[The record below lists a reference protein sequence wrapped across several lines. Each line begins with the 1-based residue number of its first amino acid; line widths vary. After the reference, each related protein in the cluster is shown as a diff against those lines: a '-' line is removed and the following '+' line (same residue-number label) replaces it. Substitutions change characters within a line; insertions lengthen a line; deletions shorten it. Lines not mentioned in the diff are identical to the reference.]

1 MAEVPATIPTGSR
14 ELTVID
20 AETLGALGMTEEQLA
35 ASRGVM
41 GLENARPE
49 DFQIPRLQIA
59 QALSPQLLRSKPEYI
74 PGLMVGQFFN
84 TVTQEVYGD
93 SVKVIPVKF
102 SVSRLRFFGGVLECQ
117 SKNGI
122 DGGKHAP
129 LCENCDFS
137 KWGSGKEGNGTDC
150 KEYRNWLILDGVQG
164 MPMSLSFKSASL
176 VVSKTWSTLLRTRRL
191 KLSTGQSVPA
201 PAFATVY
208 ELRSAEKPGPK
219 GTFYVPV
226 VRVVGPATAEMMKFG
241 ADLFRSFRGELVS
254 EVGHDE

>member
-1 MAEVPATIPTGSR
+1 MADVPAVTTSR
-14 ELTVID
+14 ELTMVSD
-20 AETLGALGMTEEQLA
+20 ETLAALGMTEAQL
-35 ASRGVM
+35 SETRGVM

-59 QALSPQLLRSKPEYI
+59 QALSPQLMRSKPEYI

-93 SVKVIPVKF
+93 NVQVVPVKF
-102 SVSRLRFFGGVLECQ
+102 SVSRLRFLNGSLECQ

-122 DGGKHAP
+122 DGGHHAP
-129 LCENCDFS
+129 LCVNCGFS
-137 KWGSGKEGNGTDC
+137 KWGSGKEGVGTDC
-150 KEYRNWLILDGVQG
+150 KEYRNWLILDTVQG
-164 MPMSLSFKSASL
+164 IPMSLSFKSASL

-201 PAFATVY
+201 PAFATIY

-226 VRVVGPATAEMMKFG
+226 VRVIGPASAEIVKYG
-241 ADLFRSFRGELVS
+241 ADLFRSFKGELVS
-254 EVGHDE
+254 EVGEE

>member
-1 MAEVPATIPTGSR
+1 MADVPALSTTR
-14 ELTVID
+14 ELTMVD
-20 AETLGALGMTEEQLA
+20 AATLAALGMTEEELG

-49 DFQIPRLQIA
+49 DFQIPRLQLA
-59 QALSPQLLRSKPEYI
+59 QALSPQLMRSKAEYI

-93 SVKVIPVKF
+93 SVQVVPVKF
-102 SVSRLRFFGGVLECQ
+102 SVSRLRFLNGALECQ

-122 DGGKHAP
+122 DGGHHAP
-129 LCENCDFS
+129 LCADCKLKD
-137 KWGSGKEGNGTDC
+137 WGTGNEGKGTDC
-150 KEYRNWLILDGVQG
+150 KEYRNWLILDTVQG

-226 VRVVGPATAEMMKFG
+226 VRVVGPATAEMMKYG

-254 EVGHDE
+254 EVGEE

>member
-1 MAEVPATIPTGSR
+1 MSETEVAKTTGR
-14 ELTVID
+14 ELMMVN
-20 AETLGALGMTEEQLA
+20 AGTLAALGMTEAEL
-35 ASRGVM
+35 SGTHGVM

-93 SVKVIPVKF
+93 TVQVVPVKF
-102 SVSRLRFFGGVLECQ
+102 SVSRLRFFNGALECQ
-117 SKNGI
+117 SKNGVN
-122 DGGKHAP
+122 GGKHAP
-129 LCENCDFS
+129 LCESCDLS
-137 KWGSGKEGNGTDC
+137 KWGTGKDGVGTDC
-150 KEYRNWLILDGVQG
+150 KEYRNWLILDTVTG

-176 VVSKTWSTLLRTRRL
+176 VVSKTWSTLLRTRRW
-191 KLSTGQSVPA
+191 KLSTGESVAA
-201 PAFATVY
+201 PAFATIY

-226 VRVVGPATAEMMKFG
+226 VKVIGPATDEMIKYG
-241 ADLFRSFRGELVS
+241 TDLFRSFRGELVS

>member
-1 MAEVPATIPTGSR
+1 MAEVPATTTGR
-14 ELTVID
+14 ELTMVD
-20 AETLGALGMTEEQLA
+20 AATLAALGMTEAQLGET
-35 ASRGVM
+35 RGVM

-84 TVTQEVYGD
+84 TVTQEIYGD
-93 SVKVIPVKF
+93 NVQVIPVKF
-102 SVSRLRFFGGVLECQ
+102 SVSRLRFFNGALECQ
-117 SKNGI
+117 SKNGV
-122 DGGKHAP
+122 DGGHHAP
-129 LCENCDFS
+129 LCANCDLS
-137 KWGSGKEGNGTDC
+137 KWGSGKDGAGTDC
-150 KEYRNWLILDGVQG
+150 KEYRNWLILDTVQG

-201 PAFATVY
+201 PAFATIY

-226 VRVVGPATAEMMKFG
+226 VRVVGPATAEMMKYG
-241 ADLFRSFRGELVS
+241 ADLFRSFKGELVS

>member
-1 MAEVPATIPTGSR
+1 MAEVPAVTTGK
-14 ELTVID
+14 ELQMVD
-20 AETLGALGMTEEQLA
+20 ADTLAALGMTEEQLIA
-35 ASRGVM
+35 THGVM

-74 PGLMVGQFFN
+74 AGLMVGQFFN
-84 TVTQEVYGD
+84 TVTQEIYGD
-93 SVKVIPVKF
+93 SVQVIPVKF

-122 DGGKHAP
+122 DGGHHAP
-129 LCENCDFS
+129 LCDNCGFA
-137 KWGSGKEGNGTDC
+137 KWGSGKDGAGTDC
-150 KEYRNWLILDGVQG
+150 KEYRNWLILDTVLG

-191 KLSTGQSVPA
+191 KLSTGQSVAA
-201 PAFATVY
+201 PAFATIY

-226 VRVVGPATAEMMKFG
+226 VRVVGPATAEMMKYG
-241 ADLFRSFRGELVS
+241 ADLFRSFKGELVS
-254 EVGHDE
+254 EAGSEE

>member
-1 MAEVPATIPTGSR
+1 MADVPATTSR
-14 ELTVID
+14 ELTMVD
-20 AETLGALGMTEEQLA
+20 AETLAALGMTEEQLSA
-35 ASRGVM
+35 NHGVM

-59 QALSPQLLRSKPEYI
+59 QALSPQLLRSKPEFI

-93 SVKVIPVKF
+93 TVQVIPVKF
-102 SVSRLRFFGGVLECQ
+102 SVSRLRFANNVLECQ

-122 DGGKHAP
+122 DGGHHAP
-129 LCENCDFS
+129 LCSECPLS
-137 KWGSGKEGNGTDC
+137 KWGTGREGVGTDC
-150 KEYRNWLILDGVQG
+150 KEYRNWLIIDTAQG

-176 VVSKTWSTLLRTRRL
+176 VVSKTWSTLLRTRRM
-191 KLSTGQSVPA
+191 KLSTGQSVAA

-226 VRVVGPATAEMMKFG
+226 VKVVGPATAELMKYG
-241 ADLFRSFRGELVS
+241 ADLFRSFKGELVS
-254 EVGHDE
+254 ESGSDE